1 MFLLHRSRLSLAKLR
16 VLSGKEVCTILA
28 RHGFNEVR
36 RRGSH
41 IVMQKKLSEGTI
53 TVPVPDH
60 TEIKIGTLHSII
72 RQSGIP
78 RSEFES

>member
-1 MFLLHRSRLSLAKLR
+1 LGKLR
-16 VLSGKEVCTILA
+16 VLSGKEVCVILA
-28 RHGFNEVR
+28 QHGFIEVR

-60 TEIKIGTLHSII
+60 GEIRIGTLLSII

-78 RSEFES
+78 RTEFEA

>member
-1 MFLLHRSRLSLAKLR
+1 MEK
-16 VLSGKEVCTILA
+16 
-28 RHGFNEVR
+28 HGFVEVR
-36 RRGSH
+36 TRGSH
-41 IVMQKKLSEGTI
+41 VVMQRRTQEGTA

-60 TEIKIGTLHSII
+60 PELKTGTLLSII